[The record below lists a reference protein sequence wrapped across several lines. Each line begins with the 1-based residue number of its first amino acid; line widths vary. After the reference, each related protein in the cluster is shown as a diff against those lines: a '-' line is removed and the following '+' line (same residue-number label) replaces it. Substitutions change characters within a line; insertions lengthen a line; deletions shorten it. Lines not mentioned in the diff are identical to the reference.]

1 MRTAECNSPFLHH
14 VIAAVHCSSQAL
26 KSAMQSASDNS
37 LYKPYPA
44 EAGTQSPCV
53 TAWNLDD
60 VCNQLQPACPSYLP
74 STSACEQANI
84 THNAAANTICSPAQS
99 PYSSLA
105 VVYFVFSRSVSHVA
119 MLVALTATL
128 QESLQ
133 YHRVLLHCE
142 CHNEDVL
149 HLQRAS
155 KGGLHVSCSS
165 STCFARSAGPQPAS
179 RSA

>member
-44 EAGTQSPCV
+44 EAGTQSPCDAAV
-53 TAWNLDD
+53 TAWTLDD

-74 STSACEQANI
+74 SASACEQANS

-99 PYSSLA
+99 PHSSLA
-105 VVYFVFSRSVSHVA
+105 VVCFVFSRPVSHVA
-119 MLVALTATL
+119 MHVALTVTL
-128 QESLQ
+128 QESMQ
-133 YHRVLLHCE
+133 YHGALLHCE
-142 CHNEDVL
+142 CVTTRTCCIYSVL
-149 HLQRAS
+149 QKEA
-155 KGGLHVSCSS
+155 CM
-165 STCFARSAGPQPAS
+165 
-179 RSA
+179 